1 MRQSAVSFE
10 VGDLTFEGVVAV
22 PDKAV
27 PSVPGVVICH
37 PHPLR
42 GGSMD
47 NNVVLAVSF
56 ALADAGIASIRF
68 NFRGVGNSQGQHT
81 EGELEHEEAMAAIK
95 FLRDWE
101 GVDGSRIGLAGY
113 SFGTGVIMGSIELQK
128 QASAYALISP
138 SYERLELTHLKT
150 SPRPT
155 FIISGDRDRLIDSP
169 QLPGVLE
176 AFSGPVSCEFV
187 AGADHFWVGQ
197 EDIMAKQVVGFFEKQ
212 LHPSHAPSV

>member
-10 VGDLTFEGVVAV
+10 AGDLTFEGVVAV
-22 PDKAV
+22 PDKV
-27 PSVPGVVICH
+27 DPPVPGVVICH

-42 GGSMD
+42 GGNMD

-56 ALADAGIASIRF
+56 ALAEAGIASIRF
-68 NFRGVGNSQGQHT
+68 NFRGVGNSQGEHT
-81 EGELEHEEAMAAIK
+81 EGKQEHEEAMAAIE
-95 FLRDWE
+95 FLRVWE

-113 SFGTGVIMGSIELQK
+113 SFGTGVIMGSIDLQE
-128 QASAYALISP
+128 QASAFALISP
-138 SYERLELTHLKT
+138 SYERLELTRLKT

-169 QLPGVLE
+169 QLPAVLE

-187 AGADHFWVGQ
+187 AGADHFWHGQ
-197 EDIMAKQVVGFFEKQ
+197 EDIMARQVVDFFEKQ
-212 LHPSHAPSV
+212 LHPSHARSV

>member
-10 VGDLTFEGVVAV
+10 AGDLTFEGVVAT
-22 PDKAV
+22 PDKV
-27 PSVPGVVICH
+27 DPPVPGVAICH

-56 ALADAGIASIRF
+56 ALAEAGIASIRF

-81 EGELEHEEAMAAIK
+81 EGELEHEEAMAAVQ

-113 SFGTGVIMGSIELQK
+113 SFGTGVIMGSSDLQE
-128 QASAYALISP
+128 QGSAFALISP
-138 SYERLELTHLKT
+138 SYERLKLTHLKT

-155 FIISGDRDRLIDSP
+155 FIISGDRDRLIDAP
-169 QLPGVLE
+169 ELPGLLQ
-176 AFSGPVSCEFV
+176 AFAGHVSCEFV
-187 AGADHFWVGQ
+187 AGADHFWHGQ
-197 EDIMAKQVVGFFEKQ
+197 EDIMSRQVVDFLVEQ
-212 LHPSHAPSV
+212 LQASHVRSV

>member
-10 VGDLTFEGVVAV
+10 AGGLTFEGVVAV
-22 PDKAV
+22 PEKVD
-27 PSVPGVVICH
+27 PPVPGVVICH

-42 GGSMD
+42 GGNMD

-56 ALADAGIASIRF
+56 ALAEAGIASIRF
-68 NFRGVGNSQGQHT
+68 NFRGVGNSQGEHT
-81 EGELEHEEAMAAIK
+81 EGKQEHEEAMAAIE
-95 FLRDWE
+95 FLRGWE

-113 SFGTGVIMGSIELQK
+113 SFGTGVIMGNIDLQE
-128 QASAYALISP
+128 QASAFALISP
-138 SYERLELTHLKT
+138 SYERLELTRLKT

-169 QLPGVLE
+169 QLPAVLE

-187 AGADHFWVGQ
+187 AGADHFWHGQ
-197 EDIMAKQVVGFFEKQ
+197 EDIMARQVVDFFEKQ
-212 LHPSHAPSV
+212 LHPSHARSV